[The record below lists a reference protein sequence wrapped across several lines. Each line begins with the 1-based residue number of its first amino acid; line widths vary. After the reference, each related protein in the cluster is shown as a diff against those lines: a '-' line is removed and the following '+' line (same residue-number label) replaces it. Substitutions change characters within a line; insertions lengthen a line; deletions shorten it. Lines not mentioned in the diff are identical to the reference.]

1 MVRSVDSKQTTQND
15 RESLSLY
22 PAIEVRDIPRK
33 YIRVSP
39 AQARKHFDKTSL
51 EELAESMRQHGFITR
66 LRVRRDPSD
75 DNFFQLVYGD
85 RRLKAAEIAGIDI
98 IPCELAVYTDDE
110 LTKIGMVENIHRADL
125 EPLEEAMA
133 LQNLLEQKD
142 PLTGKR
148 YSIRSLAKYL
158 GKPKS
163 HVEQHLKLLQ
173 LPEDIQEVLTV
184 QPRTSLRAL
193 REISKITSPA
203 ERAPLIQELK
213 AGMLSTEET
222 RAIVRAIQ
230 ANRKQA
236 EKAEEPAEET
246 PSWLVFERAL
256 NHNTRRTDSAL
267 TELERIAYM
276 YKYTPDKK
284 SKDLL
289 LKHIQVTTERIQQ
302 IKEIVSQTST

>member
-1 MVRSVDSKQTTQND
+1 MEKQEKYMVRSVDSKQTTQND

-85 RRLKAAEIAGIDI
+85 RRLKAAEIAGI
-98 IPCELAVYTDDE
+98 DE